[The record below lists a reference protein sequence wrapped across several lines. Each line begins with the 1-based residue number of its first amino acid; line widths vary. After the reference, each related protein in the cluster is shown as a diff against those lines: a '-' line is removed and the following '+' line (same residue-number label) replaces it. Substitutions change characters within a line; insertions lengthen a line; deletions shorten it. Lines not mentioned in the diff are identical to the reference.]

1 MIEMINNRFI
11 SQLKSQVNRMPN
23 KPGVYIMSNDQGKV
37 IYVGKAK
44 GLKNRVRSYFTPKP
58 ANDKVEAILKEIK
71 TIDTT
76 VTITEREALIL
87 ENTLIKKYN
96 PKFNVLLKDGKSYP
110 HIEVSLNH
118 DFPKFAFHRGKKK
131 SKHARYFGP
140 YPNVYAVRNT
150 LSNLQKIFLLRNCTD
165 SYYKNRSRPCLQ
177 FQIKR
182 CSAPC
187 VEKISQKDY
196 SFNVS
201 QAVDYLKGND
211 KSIIDNFINQM
222 EKASIDQNYE
232 RAAFFRDQIANL
244 KVIQSQQYVDGTK
257 KVDADV
263 ISLVDQRGMHC
274 LAVLFVRQG
283 KILGSRSIFPSRTKY
298 NSNQEILAT
307 SLMQFY
313 LEHDIPREIIL
324 NQSLEG
330 KRVIEQALIESQKR
344 RTKIKDR
351 VVSYRAKWLKISVA
365 NAEESLKSKLAS
377 KASISNQLMG
387 LTQALGSKQKLS
399 DVVCFD
405 VSHHMGDKS
414 VAACVRL
421 NEEGFSKKDYRRFNI
436 EGVTPGDDYAAISNA
451 VQRYYKRI
459 KNESQDC
466 PDLLIIDGGKGQ
478 INSVKKVLESLSI
491 KNQMIIGIAKGDK
504 RDPKNDRIFLQGF
517 KKPIDMNGQ
526 DPAKFLVQSIR
537 DEAHRFAITG
547 HRAKKRKQL
556 LQSDLESIE
565 GIGPSKKR
573 NLLTQFGGIQEVKR
587 ASVEDLLSVDG
598 INKNLAKKIFN
609 HFNPN

>member
-1 MIEMINNRFI
+1 MIDMINDKFI

-23 KPGVYIMSNDQGKV
+23 KPGIYIMSNDQGKV

-211 KSIIDNFINQM
+211 KSIIDNFINEM
-222 EKASIDQNYE
+222 EKASSDQNYE

-263 ISLVDQRGMHC
+263 ISLVDKRGMHC

-324 NQSLEG
+324 KQSLEG

-377 KASISNQLMG
+377 KASISNQLTG

-399 DVVCFD
+399 DLVCFD

-451 VQRYYKRI
+451 VERCYKRI

>member
-1 MIEMINNRFI
+1 MFI
-11 SQLKSQVNRMPN
+11 SKLKSQANRMPN
-23 KPGVYIMSNDQGKV
+23 KPGVYLMSNDQGKV

-211 KSIIDNFINQM
+211 KSIIDNFIKEM
-222 EKASIDQNYE
+222 EKASSDQNYE

-274 LAVLFVRQG
+274 LAVLFIRQG

-324 NQSLEG
+324 NQSLHG

-377 KASISNQLMG
+377 KASISNQLTG

-399 DVVCFD
+399 DLVCFD

>member
-1 MIEMINNRFI
+1 MIEMINDRFI

-23 KPGVYIMSNDQGKV
+23 KPGIYIMSNDQGKV

-211 KSIIDNFINQM
+211 KTIIDNFINQM
-222 EKASIDQNYE
+222 EKASTDQNYE

-330 KRVIEQALIESQKR
+330 KRVIEQALIESQNK

-459 KNESQDC
+459 KGESQDC

-478 INSVKKVLESLSI
+478 INSVKKALESLSI

-573 NLLTQFGGIQEVKR
+573 NLLTQFGGMQEVKR

>member
-1 MIEMINNRFI
+1 MIEMINDRFI

-211 KSIIDNFINQM
+211 KSIIDNFINEM
-222 EKASIDQNYE
+222 EKASSDQNYE

-330 KRVIEQALIESQKR
+330 KRVIEQALIESQNR

-377 KASISNQLMG
+377 KASISNQLTG

-504 RDPKNDRIFLQGF
+504 RDPKNDRIFLEGF

>member
-1 MIEMINNRFI
+1 MIEMANDRFI
-11 SQLKSQVNRMPN
+11 SKLKSQANRMPN
-23 KPGVYIMSNDQGKV
+23 KPGVYLMSNDQGKV

-58 ANDKVEAILKEIK
+58 PNDKVEAILKEIK

-87 ENTLIKKYN
+87 ENTLIKKHN

-110 HIEVSLNH
+110 HIEVNLNH
-118 DFPKFAFHRGKKK
+118 DFPKFAFHRGKKR

-196 SFNVS
+196 SFNVN

-211 KSIIDNFINQM
+211 KSIIDNFIIEM
-222 EKASIDQNYE
+222 EKASTDQNYE

-263 ISLVDQRGMHC
+263 ISLVDQRGMYC
-274 LAVLFVRQG
+274 LAVLFIRQG

-324 NQSLEG
+324 NRSLDG
-330 KRVIEQALIESQKR
+330 KREIEQALIESQKR
-344 RTKIKDR
+344 HTKIKDR

-377 KASISNQLMG
+377 KASISNQLTG

-399 DVVCFD
+399 DLVCFD

-459 KNESQDC
+459 KTESQDC

-504 RDPKNDRIFLQGF
+504 RDPKNDRIFLEGL

-556 LQSDLESIE
+556 LQSDLESID

-609 HFNPN
+609 YFNPN

>member
-1 MIEMINNRFI
+1 MANDMFI
-11 SQLKSQVNRMPN
+11 SKLKSQANRMPN
-23 KPGVYIMSNDQGKV
+23 KPGVYLMSNDQGKV

-58 ANDKVEAILKEIK
+58 SNDKVEAILKEIR

-87 ENTLIKKYN
+87 ENTLIKKHN

-110 HIEVSLNH
+110 HIEVNLNH
-118 DFPKFAFHRGKKK
+118 DFPKFAFHRGKKR

-196 SFNVS
+196 SFNVN

-211 KSIIDNFINQM
+211 KSIIDNFIIEM
-222 EKASIDQNYE
+222 EKASTDQNYE

-274 LAVLFVRQG
+274 LAVLFIRQG

-330 KRVIEQALIESQKR
+330 KRVIEQALIESQNK

-377 KASISNQLMG
+377 KASISNQLTG

-399 DVVCFD
+399 DLVCFD

-504 RDPKNDRIFLQGF
+504 RDPKNDRIFLEGL

>member
-1 MIEMINNRFI
+1 MINDRFI

-87 ENTLIKKYN
+87 ENTLIKKHN

-211 KSIIDNFINQM
+211 KSIIDNFIKEM
-222 EKASIDQNYE
+222 EKASSDQNYE

-330 KRVIEQALIESQKR
+330 KRVIEQALIESQNR

-399 DVVCFD
+399 DLVCFD

>member
-1 MIEMINNRFI
+1 MINDRFI

-23 KPGVYIMSNDQGKV
+23 KPGIYIMSNDQGKV

-211 KSIIDNFINQM
+211 KSIIDNFINEM
-222 EKASIDQNYE
+222 EKASSDQNYE

-263 ISLVDQRGMHC
+263 ISLVDKRGMHC

-330 KRVIEQALIESQKR
+330 KRVIEQALIESQNR

-377 KASISNQLMG
+377 KASISNQLTG

-414 VAACVRL
+414 AAACVRL

-451 VQRYYKRI
+451 VRRYYKRI

-504 RDPKNDRIFLQGF
+504 RDPKNDRIFLEGL

>member
-1 MIEMINNRFI
+1 MIEMINDRFI

-211 KSIIDNFINQM
+211 KSIIDNFINEM
-222 EKASIDQNYE
+222 EKASSDQNYE

-330 KRVIEQALIESQKR
+330 KRVIEQALIESQNK

-377 KASISNQLMG
+377 KASISNQLTG

-451 VQRYYKRI
+451 VERYYKRI

-478 INSVKKVLESLSI
+478 INSVRKVLESLSI

>member
-1 MIEMINNRFI
+1 MTKVSSEKQIIR
-11 SQLKSQVNRMPN
+11 LKSQANRLPN
-23 KPGVYIMSNDQGKV
+23 KPGVYIMSNQQGKV

-44 GLKNRVRSYFTPKP
+44 GLKNRVKSYFTPKP
-58 ANDKVEAILKEIK
+58 ANDKVQAILKEIE
-71 TIDTT
+71 TIETII
-76 VTITEREALIL
+76 TITEREALIL
-87 ENTLIKKYN
+87 ENTLIKKNN

-110 HIEVSLNH
+110 YIEVSSNH
-118 DFPKFAFHRGKKK
+118 DFPKVGFHRGKKK
-131 SKHARYFGP
+131 SNNARYFGP

-165 SYYKNRSRPCLQ
+165 SFYKNRSRPCLQ

-187 VEKISQKDY
+187 VEHISEEDY
-196 SFNVS
+196 SFNVH
-201 QAVDYLKGND
+201 QAVNYLKGND
-211 KSIIDNFINQM
+211 RTIIDNFIVEM
-222 EKASIDQNYE
+222 EKASTEQNYE

-263 ISLVDQRGMHC
+263 ISLVEVQEMYC
-274 LAVLFVRQG
+274 LAILFIRQG
-283 KILGSRSIFPSRTKY
+283 KILGSRSIFPSKTKY
-298 NSNQEILAT
+298 DSCEEILSY

-324 NQSLEG
+324 NRSL
-330 KRVIEQALIESQKR
+330 KDKKMIEQALIETQNR
-344 RTKIKDR
+344 QTTIKDR
-351 VVSYRAKWLKISVA
+351 VISYRAKWLQISNT

-377 KASISNQLMG
+377 KASMRNQLAELKM
-387 LTQALGSKQKLS
+387 ALGSKKELR
-399 DVVCFD
+399 DIACFD

-421 NEEGFSKKDYRRFNI
+421 NEEGFSKNDYRRFNI
-436 EGVTPGDDYAAISNA
+436 DGITPGDDYAAISSA
-451 VQRYYKRI
+451 VMRYFKRI
-459 KNESQDC
+459 NNEKKSP
-466 PDLLIIDGGKGQ
+466 PDLLIVDGGKGQ
-478 INSVKKVLESLSI
+478 INSVKKVLLSLSM
-491 KNQMIIGIAKGDK
+491 KDQMIIGIAKGDK
-504 RDPKNDRIFLQGF
+504 RDPKNDRIFLQGEKTPLHMDG
-517 KKPIDMNGQ
+517 KKS
-526 DPAKFLVQSIR
+526 AKFLVQSLR

-556 LQSDLESIE
+556 LQSDLESIN
-565 GIGPSKKR
+565 GIGPNKKK

-587 ASVEDLLSVDG
+587 ASVEDLLTVDG
-598 INKNLAKKIFN
+598 INKNLARKIFN

>member
-1 MIEMINNRFI
+1 MINDRFI

-23 KPGVYIMSNDQGKV
+23 KPGIYIMSNDQGKV

-211 KSIIDNFINQM
+211 KSIIDNFINEM
-222 EKASIDQNYE
+222 EKASSDQNYE

-330 KRVIEQALIESQKR
+330 KRVIEQALIESQNK

-377 KASISNQLMG
+377 KASISNQLTG

-451 VQRYYKRI
+451 VERYYKRI

>member
-1 MIEMINNRFI
+1 MIEMINNSFI

-150 LSNLQKIFLLRNCTD
+150 LSNLQKIFLLRNCSD

-211 KSIIDNFINQM
+211 KSIIDNFIKEM
-222 EKASIDQNYE
+222 EKASSDQNYE

-330 KRVIEQALIESQKR
+330 KRVIEQALIESQNR

-451 VQRYYKRI
+451 VERYYKRI

-587 ASVEDLLSVDG
+587 ASIEDLLSVDG

>member
-1 MIEMINNRFI
+1 MIKDRFI
-11 SQLKSQVNRMPN
+11 LQLKSQANRMPN

-87 ENTLIKKYN
+87 ENTLIKNYN

-211 KSIIDNFINQM
+211 KSIIDNFINEM
-222 EKASIDQNYE
+222 EKASNDQNYE

-330 KRVIEQALIESQKR
+330 KRVIEQALIESQNR

-377 KASISNQLMG
+377 KASISNQLTG

-451 VQRYYKRI
+451 VERYYKRI

-504 RDPKNDRIFLQGF
+504 RDPKNDRIFLEGL

>member
-1 MIEMINNRFI
+1 MIEMINDRFI

-187 VEKISQKDY
+187 VENISQKDY

-201 QAVDYLKGND
+201 QALDYLKGND
-211 KSIIDNFINQM
+211 KSIIDNFINEM
-222 EKASIDQNYE
+222 EKASSDQNYE

-330 KRVIEQALIESQKR
+330 KRVIEQALIESQNK

-377 KASISNQLMG
+377 KASISNQLTG

-451 VQRYYKRI
+451 VERYYKRI

>member
-1 MIEMINNRFI
+1 MIEMINDKFI

-23 KPGVYIMSNDQGKV
+23 KPGIYIMSNDQGKV

-211 KSIIDNFINQM
+211 KSIIDNFINEM
-222 EKASIDQNYE
+222 EKASSDQNYE

-330 KRVIEQALIESQKR
+330 KRVIEQALIESQNK

-377 KASISNQLMG
+377 KASISNQLTG

-399 DVVCFD
+399 DLVCFD

-451 VQRYYKRI
+451 VERYYKRI

-504 RDPKNDRIFLQGF
+504 RDPKNDRIFLEGF

>member
-1 MIEMINNRFI
+1 MIKMINDRFI
-11 SQLKSQVNRMPN
+11 SQLKSQANRMPN
-23 KPGVYIMSNDQGKV
+23 KPGVYLMSNDQGKV

-44 GLKNRVRSYFTPKP
+44 GLKNRVRSYFTPKH

-87 ENTLIKKYN
+87 ENTLIKKHN

-118 DFPKFAFHRGKKK
+118 DFPKFSFHRGKKK

-187 VEKISQKDY
+187 AEKISQKDY
-196 SFNVS
+196 SFNVN

-211 KSIIDNFINQM
+211 KSIIDNFINEM
-222 EKASIDQNYE
+222 EKASSDQNYE

-298 NSNQEILAT
+298 NSNKEILAT

-330 KRVIEQALIESQKR
+330 KSVIEQALIESQKR

-399 DVVCFD
+399 DLVCFD

-504 RDPKNDRIFLQGF
+504 RDPKNDRIFLEGF

-526 DPAKFLVQSIR
+526 DSAKFLVQSIR

-587 ASVEDLLSVDG
+587 ASLEDLLSVDG

>member
-1 MIEMINNRFI
+1 MIEMINDRFI

-330 KRVIEQALIESQKR
+330 KRVIEQALIESQNR

-377 KASISNQLMG
+377 KASISNQLTG

-399 DVVCFD
+399 DLVCFD

>member
-1 MIEMINNRFI
+1 MIEMINDRFI

-44 GLKNRVRSYFTPKP
+44 GLKNRVRSYFTPKH

-87 ENTLIKKYN
+87 ENTLIKKHN

-196 SFNVS
+196 SFNVN

-211 KSIIDNFINQM
+211 KSIIDNFINEM
-222 EKASIDQNYE
+222 EKASSDQNYE

-298 NSNQEILAT
+298 NSNQEILST

-330 KRVIEQALIESQKR
+330 KSVIEQALIESQKR

-377 KASISNQLMG
+377 KASISNQLTG

-399 DVVCFD
+399 DLVCFD

-504 RDPKNDRIFLQGF
+504 RDPKNDRIFLEGF

-587 ASVEDLLSVDG
+587 ASLEDLLSVDG

>member
-1 MIEMINNRFI
+1 MIEMINDRFI

-58 ANDKVEAILKEIK
+58 SNDKVEAILKEIK

-87 ENTLIKKYN
+87 ENTLIKKHN

-110 HIEVSLNH
+110 HIEVNLNH
-118 DFPKFAFHRGKKK
+118 DFPKFAFHRGKKR

-211 KSIIDNFINQM
+211 KSIIDNFINEM
-222 EKASIDQNYE
+222 EKASSDQNYE

-274 LAVLFVRQG
+274 LAVLFIRQG

-324 NQSLEG
+324 NRSLDG
-330 KRVIEQALIESQKR
+330 KREIEQALIESQKR
-344 RTKIKDR
+344 HTKIKDR

-377 KASISNQLMG
+377 KASISNQLTG

-399 DVVCFD
+399 DLVCFD

-504 RDPKNDRIFLQGF
+504 RDPKNDRIFLEGL

-556 LQSDLESIE
+556 LQSDLESID

>member
-1 MIEMINNRFI
+1 MIEMINDKFI

-211 KSIIDNFINQM
+211 KSIIDNFINEM
-222 EKASIDQNYE
+222 EKASSDQNYE

-330 KRVIEQALIESQKR
+330 KRVIEQALIESQNK

-377 KASISNQLMG
+377 KASISNQLTG

-399 DVVCFD
+399 DLVCFD

-451 VQRYYKRI
+451 VERYYKRI
-459 KNESQDC
+459 KNESQDS

-504 RDPKNDRIFLQGF
+504 RDPKNDRIFLEGS
-517 KKPIDMNGQ
+517 KEPIDINSQ

>member
-1 MIEMINNRFI
+1 MINDRVI

-87 ENTLIKKYN
+87 ENTLIKKHN

-211 KSIIDNFINQM
+211 KSIIDNFINEM
-222 EKASIDQNYE
+222 EKASSDQNYE

-330 KRVIEQALIESQKR
+330 KRVIEQALIESQNK

-377 KASISNQLMG
+377 KASISNQLTG

-399 DVVCFD
+399 DLVCFD

-451 VQRYYKRI
+451 VERYYKRI

-573 NLLTQFGGIQEVKR
+573 NLLTQFGGMQEVKR

>member
-1 MIEMINNRFI
+1 MIEMINDRFI

-211 KSIIDNFINQM
+211 KSIIDNFINEM
-222 EKASIDQNYE
+222 EKASSDQNYE

-330 KRVIEQALIESQKR
+330 KRVIEQALIESQNR

-377 KASISNQLMG
+377 KASISNQLTG

>member
-1 MIEMINNRFI
+1 MIKMINDRFI
-11 SQLKSQVNRMPN
+11 SQLKSQANRMPN

-58 ANDKVEAILKEIK
+58 SNDKVEAILKEIK

-110 HIEVSLNH
+110 HIEVNLNH
-118 DFPKFAFHRGKKK
+118 DFPKFAFHRGKKR

-196 SFNVS
+196 SFNVN

-211 KSIIDNFINQM
+211 KSIIDNFINEM
-222 EKASIDQNYE
+222 EKASSDQNYE

-330 KRVIEQALIESQKR
+330 KSVIEQALIESQKR

-377 KASISNQLMG
+377 KASISNQLTG

-399 DVVCFD
+399 DLVCFD

-504 RDPKNDRIFLQGF
+504 RDPKNDRIFLEGF

-556 LQSDLESIE
+556 LQSDLESID

>member
-1 MIEMINNRFI
+1 MIEMINDKFI

-23 KPGVYIMSNDQGKV
+23 KPGIYIMSNDQGKV

-211 KSIIDNFINQM
+211 KSIIDNFINEM
-222 EKASIDQNYE
+222 EKASSDQNYE

-330 KRVIEQALIESQKR
+330 KRVIEQALIESQNK

-377 KASISNQLMG
+377 KASISNQLTG

-399 DVVCFD
+399 DLVCFD

-451 VQRYYKRI
+451 VERYYKRI

>member
-1 MIEMINNRFI
+1 MIEMINDRFI

-23 KPGVYIMSNDQGKV
+23 KPGIYIMSNDQGKV

-131 SKHARYFGP
+131 SKYARYFGP

-211 KSIIDNFINQM
+211 KSIIDNFIKEM
-222 EKASIDQNYE
+222 EKASSDQNYE

-330 KRVIEQALIESQKR
+330 KRVIEQALIESQNK

-399 DVVCFD
+399 DLVCFD
-405 VSHHMGDKS
+405 DSHHMGDKS

-436 EGVTPGDDYAAISNA
+436 QGVTPGDDYAAISNA
-451 VQRYYKRI
+451 VERYYKRI

-526 DPAKFLVQSIR
+526 DPANFLVQSIR

-573 NLLTQFGGIQEVKR
+573 NLLTQFGGMQEVKR

>member
-1 MIEMINNRFI
+1 MIEMINDRFI

-23 KPGVYIMSNDQGKV
+23 KPGIYIMSNDQGKV

-211 KSIIDNFINQM
+211 KSIIDNFINEM
-222 EKASIDQNYE
+222 EKASSDQNYE

-330 KRVIEQALIESQKR
+330 KRVIEQALIESQNK

-573 NLLTQFGGIQEVKR
+573 NLLTQFGGMQEVKR

>member
-1 MIEMINNRFI
+1 MIEMINDKFI

-23 KPGVYIMSNDQGKV
+23 KPGIYIMSNDQGKV

-211 KSIIDNFINQM
+211 KSIIDNFINEM
-222 EKASIDQNYE
+222 EKASSDQNYE

-377 KASISNQLMG
+377 KASISNQLTG

-399 DVVCFD
+399 DLVCFD

-451 VQRYYKRI
+451 VERYYKRI

-587 ASVEDLLSVDG
+587 ASVEDLLLVDG

>member
-1 MIEMINNRFI
+1 MINDRFI

-211 KSIIDNFINQM
+211 KSIIDNFINEM
-222 EKASIDQNYE
+222 EKASSDQNYE

-330 KRVIEQALIESQKR
+330 KRVIEQALIESQNK

-377 KASISNQLMG
+377 KASISNQLTG

-399 DVVCFD
+399 DLVCFD

-451 VQRYYKRI
+451 VERYYKRI

-504 RDPKNDRIFLQGF
+504 RDPKNDRIFLEGS
-517 KKPIDMNGQ
+517 KKPIDIDGQ